1 MLEETKNAQVD
12 EPKVNKE
19 TDTPEATKVETEV
32 KVEKT
37 VEEVL
42 GTSKP
47 EPKMV
52 PEAVLIQTKKENK
65 ELARKLK
72 ELEENRASGDITKQ
86 ELSSTLDTLAEKYNV
101 DKSFLK
107 ELSTVIRADAKEE
120 IGDEVNSK
128 LKPLQEQ
135 EKAKETDRL
144 FKETYDKILEENPEY
159 KGIVNQDVI
168 KRLALD
174 PTNKHKTFGKIIDE
188 AYGHLIPGKRTMET
202 TTPRGGK
209 DVEVDI
215 DKAKRDVEYFKEIMA
230 DPELKKKY
238 NEQLISRNNF

>member
-1 MLEETKNAQVD
+1 MLEETKNAPVD
-12 EPKVNKE
+12 EQKVNIE
-19 TDTPEATKVETEV
+19 TNTPEATKVETEV

-52 PEAVLIQTKKENK
+52 PEAVLIQAKKDNK

-72 ELEENRASGDITKQ
+72 ELEEQKTNGDITGK
-86 ELSSTLDTLAEKYNV
+86 ELSFTLDALAEKYSV
-101 DKSFLK
+101 DKSFLN

-120 IGDEVNSK
+120 IGEEVNSK

-135 EKAKETDRL
+135 EKAKETDKL

-174 PTNKHKTFGKIIDE
+174 PANKHKTFGKIIDE

-215 DKAKRDVEYFKEIMA
+215 DKAKRDIEYFKEIMA
-230 DPELKKKY
+230 DPELKKRY

>member
-72 ELEENRASGDITKQ
+72 ELEENKASGDITKQ
-86 ELSSTLDTLAEKYNV
+86 EFSSTLDTLAEKYNV
-101 DKSFLK
+101 DKSFF
-107 ELSTVIRADAKEE
+107 S
-120 IGDEVNSK
+120 
-128 LKPLQEQ
+128 
-135 EKAKETDRL
+135 
-144 FKETYDKILEENPEY
+144 
-159 KGIVNQDVI
+159 
-168 KRLALD
+168 
-174 PTNKHKTFGKIIDE
+174 
-188 AYGHLIPGKRTMET
+188 AY
-202 TTPRGGK
+202 
-209 DVEVDI
+209 V
-215 DKAKRDVEYFKEIMA
+215 
-230 DPELKKKY
+230 
-238 NEQLISRNNF
+238 S